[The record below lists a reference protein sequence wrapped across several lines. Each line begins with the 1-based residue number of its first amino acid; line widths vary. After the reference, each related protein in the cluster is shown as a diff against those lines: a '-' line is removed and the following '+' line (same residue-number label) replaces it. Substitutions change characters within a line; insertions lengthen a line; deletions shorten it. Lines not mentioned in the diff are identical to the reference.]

1 MLFYFPQF
9 FKKFIFEKLKKT
21 IIFELAISAII
32 DNESSRI
39 SINLVI
45 KFTSFY
51 SFLPKE
57 FYRIMPM
64 SAITEKYRN
73 VYYNGK

>member
-1 MLFYFPQF
+1 M
-9 FKKFIFEKLKKT
+9 FEKLKKS
-21 IIFELAISAII
+21 IIFGLAISTII

-39 SINLVI
+39 PINIII

-57 FYRIMPM
+57 FYRIMLM

>member
-1 MLFYFPQF
+1 RSLY
-9 FKKFIFEKLKKT
+9 LKKT

-39 SINLVI
+39 SINLII
-45 KFTSFY
+45 KYTSFY

-57 FYRIMPM
+57 FYRIMLM
-64 SAITEKYRN
+64 SAITAN
-73 VYYNGK
+73 NQLSGKLLFFRKSRFCCYL